1 MAQFRLY
8 RESFAGTTARET
20 PLPSGQI
27 RMEDMADGSG
37 GGTSV
42 LAFILGA
49 LIIVVLVLGFFL
61 YTGGHF
67 GQPQHMAQLNVHVS
81 GPKKP

>member
-1 MAQFRLY
+1 
-8 RESFAGTTARET
+8 
-20 PLPSGQI
+20 
-27 RMEDMADGSG
+27 MADGSG